1 MTAASALNRVS
12 LSLQVIPARLAYFC
26 SGAYCVIV
34 AVLGAMSL
42 TGRQVLLLDRSED
55 RAATAGALRDC
66 GLVVRVA
73 DNLAEALALSRRDGF
88 DMAMVGVGAHG
99 VEPDD
104 ALTRLQ
110 DGARVPSIL
119 MLARPEEARV
129 AISALARGAS
139 DYLLKPLARVEVESR
154 VARLLRAREADTRAH
169 ERPADP
175 SRRYVP
181 SAIVSRSPG
190 MQRVRERILQVA
202 AARSTV
208 LIIGESG
215 AGKELVA
222 KSIHYNSPRRAA
234 PFIAINC
241 SAIPANLI
249 ESELFG
255 HEKGAFTGAVERQRG
270 KFELAHGGTILLDEI
285 GEMDAATQSKL
296 LRVLEEREFMRV
308 GGTRAVRVDVRV
320 LAATN
325 RDVKELIAAGRFRED
340 LYYRLNVITI
350 RVPPLRRRREDIP
363 ELAQSLLDG
372 ICRDNGLPARR
383 LAESAVTTLLA
394 YTWPGNVREM
404 KNVLESTAVTHPGVW
419 VEADDLPETLRGAL
433 TDASDPEPVGATLSD
448 LERDLIR
455 RTLVRH
461 EGNRTRAARMLGIG
475 LRTLQR
481 KVRVYGLQQKGVR
494 GRPRRDQK
502 STETPS
508 PGSSSGSSQPS
519 RRRKPPRATSS

>member
-1 MTAASALNRVS
+1 
-12 LSLQVIPARLAYFC
+12 
-26 SGAYCVIV
+26 
-34 AVLGAMSL
+34 MSL
-42 TGRQVLLLDRSED
+42 EGKQVLLLDRAED
-55 RAATAGALRDC
+55 RAATAGALRDM
-66 GLVVRVA
+66 GLVVSVA
-73 DNLAEALALSRRDGF
+73 GSLAEALALTRRDRF
-88 DMAMVGVGAHG
+88 DMAMLGVGARG
-99 VEPDD
+99 ADPEE
-104 ALTRLQ
+104 ALSRLS
-110 DGARVPSIL
+110 DGTRVPSLL
-119 MLARPEEARV
+119 MLARPEEARD

-139 DYLLKPLARVEVESR
+139 DYLLKPLARVEVEAR
-154 VARLLRAREADTRAH
+154 VERLLRLRETDARAREPQPDV
-169 ERPADP
+169 
-175 SRRYVP
+175 SRRYVAA
-181 SAIVSRSPG
+181 AIVSRSPG
-190 MQRVRERILQVA
+190 MQRVREQVLQVA

-222 KSIHYNSPRRAA
+222 KAIHYNSQRRAA

-285 GEMDAATQSKL
+285 GEMGAATQSKL

-308 GGTRAVRVDVRV
+308 GGTRAVHVDVRV

-363 ELAQSLLDG
+363 ELAQTLLDG

-383 LAESAVTTLLA
+383 LSDSAVSTLMA
-394 YTWPGNVREM
+394 YPWPGNVREM
-404 KNVLESTAVTHPGVW
+404 KNVLESTAVTHPGPW
-419 VEADDLPETLRGAL
+419 VEAEDLPETLRGAA
-433 TDASDPEPVGATLSD
+433 TDAGEHRPVGTTLSD
-448 LERDLIR
+448 LQRDLIR
-455 RTLVRH
+455 RTLLRH
-461 EGNRTRAARMLGIG
+461 AGNRTHAASTLGIG

-481 KVRVYGLQQKGVR
+481 KIRAYGLNPKGVR

-508 PGSSSGSSQPS
+508 PESSSGSSQPS